1 MREDFSIVI
10 KYIKSFKSRSIAIML
25 SIILGTALIVGVGTL
40 SKSAQEAGL
49 ERIKRETGTYHVA
62 YKDIDKNQLKV
73 VKEGK
78 DIKNIGLNSYY
89 ASTDKGEKLP
99 INILYA
105 DNNFINDESEI
116 VKGRLPEGK
125 NEVVLEG
132 WILNSMG
139 LEEAVGQELTFKL
152 YDKEKPEKFKVV
164 GILKDRYK
172 DKSVGRCEM
181 FLHLDENKI
190 NNFIANVEFNEGS
203 PISNNIEVIAKK
215 AHLNLD
221 NQVGVNSTLV
231 GTVEEN
237 GGIDSESRNTAIT
250 MSAFAG
256 LVIYSI
262 FSISVYQR
270 IRDYG
275 MLRAVGATNFRVF
288 KLMLYELLLIA
299 LISLPI
305 GILLGMGGAQIFNKT
320 GGNIQYEGNIKSTPF
335 VIPTNIIL
343 ISIACTIIMIFV
355 ISLLTY
361 MKIRQISPIEAI
373 KKNFGADKKIKKSNF
388 IIARLSNK
396 ISATKTISIKNIF
409 RNKKAFI
416 LIMLSMSIGGI
427 LVIKNDYAYSRSEA
441 MYEDQQREMYMNGDF
456 VLTVNGSTD
465 EENGLTDKEIN
476 EIKNTDGISEVKT
489 ARILQSRMVLDKK
502 DILDMEYI
510 EQLNNGGYTG
520 SVLNGLLFK
529 DKKSDKYLLKQKLK
543 GFNDEMLK
551 SLDKYVVSGK
561 IDIEKMKKE
570 NVAVIYMPYIVDTF
584 YGTKDVV
591 VGGGKPLANIKVGDT
606 VTIKYPKGKI
616 DNVESYWKAKDNLEY
631 EEHEFKVGA
640 IVNYPF
646 ADDSMYSGDDGID
659 VITSSNYLEK
669 LFGENNY
676 DVVYANAKKGE
687 DHNAINKKLG
697 EIGSKVPG
705 TITTDMVQDK
715 AADDRSLKQDKLY
728 SYGIVAILFA
738 ISIFNIINNVSYN
751 LTSRTSEFGMLR
763 AIGISEK
770 DFKKMITYEGLFYGI
785 ISSVIVVVGG
795 IILQTRMYETY
806 GFVDYGMDFV
816 INYKLYIL
824 IVIVNILVGLLATY
838 LPARKIK
845 ESSIVEAINIIE

>member
-203 PISNNIEVIAKK
+203 PISNNIEAIAKK

-361 MKIRQISPIEAI
+361 MKIRKISPIEAI
-373 KKNFGADKKIKKSNF
+373 KKNFGGDKKIKKSNF
-388 IIARLSNK
+388 IIGVLSNK

-441 MYEDQQREMYMNGDF
+441 MYEDQQRQMYMNGDF

-476 EIKNTDGISEVKT
+476 EIKNIDGISEVKT

-502 DILDMEYI
+502 DILDMEFI

-570 NVAVIYMPYIVDTF
+570 NLAVIYMPYIVDTF
-584 YGTKDVV
+584 YGTKNVV

-687 DHNAINKKLG
+687 DHDAINKKLG

>member
-203 PISNNIEVIAKK
+203 PISNNIEAIAKK
-215 AHLNLD
+215 ANLNLD

-361 MKIRQISPIEAI
+361 MKIRKISPIEAI
-373 KKNFGADKKIKKSNF
+373 KKNFGGDKKIKKSNF
-388 IIARLSNK
+388 IIGGLSNK

-441 MYEDQQREMYMNGDF
+441 MYEDQQRQMYMNGDF

-476 EIKNTDGISEVKT
+476 EIKNIDGISEVKT

-502 DILDMEYI
+502 DILDMEFI

-570 NVAVIYMPYIVDTF
+570 NLAVIYMPYIVDTF
-584 YGTKDVV
+584 YGTKNVV

-687 DHNAINKKLG
+687 DHDAINKKLG

-824 IVIVNILVGLLATY
+824 IVIVNIIVGLLSTY

>member
-152 YDKEKPEKFKVV
+152 YDKDKPEKFKVV

-203 PISNNIEVIAKK
+203 PISKNIEAIAKK

-361 MKIRQISPIEAI
+361 MKIRKISPIEAI
-373 KKNFGADKKIKKSNF
+373 KKNFGGDKKIKKSNF
-388 IIARLSNK
+388 IIGGLSNK

-441 MYEDQQREMYMNGDF
+441 MYEDQQRQMYMNGDF

-476 EIKNTDGISEVKT
+476 EIKNIDGISEVKT

-502 DILDMEYI
+502 DILDMEFI

-570 NVAVIYMPYIVDTF
+570 NLAVIYMPYIVDTF
-584 YGTKDVV
+584 YGTKNVV

-687 DHNAINKKLG
+687 DHDAINKKLG

-715 AADDRSLKQDKLY
+715 ATNDKSLKQDKLY

-824 IVIVNILVGLLATY
+824 IVIVNIIVGLLSTY

>member
-1 MREDFSIVI
+1 MRENFSIVI

-203 PISNNIEVIAKK
+203 PISNNIEAIAKK
-215 AHLNLD
+215 ANLNLD

-361 MKIRQISPIEAI
+361 MKIRKISPIEAI
-373 KKNFGADKKIKKSNF
+373 KKNFGGDKKIKKSNF
-388 IIARLSNK
+388 IIGGLSNK

-441 MYEDQQREMYMNGDF
+441 MYEDQQRQMYMNGDF

-502 DILDMEYI
+502 DILDMEFI

-520 SVLNGLLFK
+520 DVLNGLLFK

-570 NVAVIYMPYIVDTF
+570 NLAVIYMPYIVDTF
-584 YGTKDVV
+584 YGTKNVV

-824 IVIVNILVGLLATY
+824 IVIVNIIVGLLSTY

>member
-152 YDKEKPEKFKVV
+152 YDKDKPEKFKVV

-203 PISNNIEVIAKK
+203 PISKNIEAIAKK

-361 MKIRQISPIEAI
+361 MKIRKISPIEAI
-373 KKNFGADKKIKKSNF
+373 KKNFGGDKKIKKSNF
-388 IIARLSNK
+388 IIGGLSNK

-441 MYEDQQREMYMNGDF
+441 MYEDQQRQMYMNGDF

-476 EIKNTDGISEVKT
+476 EIKNIDGISEVKT

-502 DILDMEYI
+502 DILDMEFI

-570 NVAVIYMPYIVDTF
+570 NLAVIYMPYIVDTF
-584 YGTKDVV
+584 YGTKNVV

-687 DHNAINKKLG
+687 DHDAINKKLG

-770 DFKKMITYEGLFYGI
+770 DFKKMIAYEGLFYGI

-795 IILQTRMYETY
+795 IVLQTRMYETY

-824 IVIVNILVGLLATY
+824 IVIVNIIVGLLSTY

>member
-152 YDKEKPEKFKVV
+152 YDKDKPEKFKVV

-203 PISNNIEVIAKK
+203 PISNNIEAIAKK
-215 AHLNLD
+215 ANLNLD

-288 KLMLYELLLIA
+288 KLMLYELLSLA
-299 LISLPI
+299 LVSLPI
-305 GILLGMGGAQIFNKT
+305 GILLGMGGAQIFNKS

-361 MKIRQISPIEAI
+361 MKIRKISPIEAI

-388 IIARLSNK
+388 IIGVLSNK

-441 MYEDQQREMYMNGDF
+441 MYEDQQRQMYMNGDF

-476 EIKNTDGISEVKT
+476 EIKNIDGISEVKT

-502 DILDMEYI
+502 DILDMEFI

-551 SLDKYVVSGK
+551 SLDKYVVRGK

-570 NVAVIYMPYIVDTF
+570 NLAVIYMPYIVDTF
-584 YGTKDVV
+584 YGTKNVV

-687 DHNAINKKLG
+687 DHDAINKKLG

-715 AADDRSLKQDKLY
+715 AADDRSLKQSKLY

-738 ISIFNIINNVSYN
+738 ISVFNIINNVSYN

>member
-152 YDKEKPEKFKVV
+152 YDKDKPEKFKVV

-203 PISNNIEVIAKK
+203 PISKNIEAIAKK
-215 AHLNLD
+215 ANLNLD

-305 GILLGMGGAQIFNKT
+305 GILLGMSGAQIFNKT

-361 MKIRQISPIEAI
+361 MKIRKISPIEAI
-373 KKNFGADKKIKKSNF
+373 KKNFGADKKIKKSNV
-388 IIARLSNK
+388 IIGGLSNK

-441 MYEDQQREMYMNGDF
+441 MYEDQQRQMYMNGDF

-476 EIKNTDGISEVKT
+476 EIKNIDGISEVKT

-502 DILDMEYI
+502 DILDMEFI

-570 NVAVIYMPYIVDTF
+570 NLAVIYMPYIVDTF
-584 YGTKDVV
+584 YGTKNVV

-616 DNVESYWKAKDNLEY
+616 DNVESYWKGKDNLEY

-687 DHNAINKKLG
+687 DHDAINKKLG

-824 IVIVNILVGLLATY
+824 IVIVNIIVGLLSTY

>member
-152 YDKEKPEKFKVV
+152 YDKDKPEKFKVV

-203 PISNNIEVIAKK
+203 PISNNIEAIAKK
-215 AHLNLD
+215 ANLNLD

-361 MKIRQISPIEAI
+361 MKIRKISPIEAI
-373 KKNFGADKKIKKSNF
+373 KKNFGADKKIKKSNV
-388 IIARLSNK
+388 IIGGLSNK

-441 MYEDQQREMYMNGDF
+441 MYEDQQRQMYMNGDF

-476 EIKNTDGISEVKT
+476 EIKNIDGISEVKT

-502 DILDMEYI
+502 DILDMEFI

-570 NVAVIYMPYIVDTF
+570 NLAVIYMPYIVDTF
-584 YGTKDVV
+584 YGTKNVV

-616 DNVESYWKAKDNLEY
+616 DNVESYWKGKDNLEY

-687 DHNAINKKLG
+687 DHDAINKKLG

-824 IVIVNILVGLLATY
+824 IVIVNIIVGLLSTY

>member
-152 YDKEKPEKFKVV
+152 YDKDKPEKFKVV

-203 PISNNIEVIAKK
+203 PISKNIEAIAKK

-361 MKIRQISPIEAI
+361 MKIRKISPIEAI
-373 KKNFGADKKIKKSNF
+373 KKNFGGDKKIKKSNF
-388 IIARLSNK
+388 IIGGLSNK

-441 MYEDQQREMYMNGDF
+441 MYEDQQRQMYMNGDF

-476 EIKNTDGISEVKT
+476 EIKNIDGISEVKT

-502 DILDMEYI
+502 DILDMEFI

-570 NVAVIYMPYIVDTF
+570 NLAVIYMPYIVDTF
-584 YGTKDVV
+584 YGTKNVV

-687 DHNAINKKLG
+687 DHDAINKKLG

>member
-62 YKDIDKNQLKV
+62 YKDIVKNQLKV

-152 YDKEKPEKFKVV
+152 YDKDKPEKFKVV

-203 PISNNIEVIAKK
+203 PISKNIEAIAKK

-361 MKIRQISPIEAI
+361 MKIRKISPIEAI
-373 KKNFGADKKIKKSNF
+373 KKNFGGDKKIKKSNF
-388 IIARLSNK
+388 IIGGLSNK

-441 MYEDQQREMYMNGDF
+441 MYEDQQRQMYMNGDF

-476 EIKNTDGISEVKT
+476 EIKNIDGISEVKT

-502 DILDMEYI
+502 DILDMEFI

-570 NVAVIYMPYIVDTF
+570 NLAVIYMPYIVDTF
-584 YGTKDVV
+584 YGTKNVV

-824 IVIVNILVGLLATY
+824 IVIVNIIVGLLSTY

>member
-152 YDKEKPEKFKVV
+152 YDKDKPEKFKVV

-203 PISNNIEVIAKK
+203 PISKNIEAIAKK

-361 MKIRQISPIEAI
+361 MKIRKISPIEAI
-373 KKNFGADKKIKKSNF
+373 KKNFGGDKKIKKSNF
-388 IIARLSNK
+388 IIGGLSNK

-441 MYEDQQREMYMNGDF
+441 MYEDQQRQMYMNGDF

-476 EIKNTDGISEVKT
+476 EIKNIDGISEVKT

-502 DILDMEYI
+502 DILDMEFI

-570 NVAVIYMPYIVDTF
+570 NLAVIYMPYIVDTF
-584 YGTKDVV
+584 YGTKNVV

-687 DHNAINKKLG
+687 DHDAINKKLG

-770 DFKKMITYEGLFYGI
+770 DFKKMIAYEGLFYGI

-824 IVIVNILVGLLATY
+824 IVIVNIIVGLLSTY

>member
-105 DNNFINDESEI
+105 DNNFLNDESEI

-152 YDKEKPEKFKVV
+152 YDKDKPEKFKVV

-203 PISNNIEVIAKK
+203 PISNNIEAIAKK
-215 AHLNLD
+215 ANLNLD

-361 MKIRQISPIEAI
+361 MKIRKISPIEAI
-373 KKNFGADKKIKKSNF
+373 KKNFGGDKKIKKSNF
-388 IIARLSNK
+388 IIGGLSNK

-441 MYEDQQREMYMNGDF
+441 MYEDQQRQMYMNGDF

-476 EIKNTDGISEVKT
+476 EIKNIDGISEVKT

-502 DILDMEYI
+502 DILDMEFI

-570 NVAVIYMPYIVDTF
+570 NLAVIYMPYIVDTF
-584 YGTKDVV
+584 YGTKNVV

-687 DHNAINKKLG
+687 DHDAINKKLG

-824 IVIVNILVGLLATY
+824 IVIVNIIVGLLSTY

>member
-203 PISNNIEVIAKK
+203 PISKNIEAIAKK

-299 LISLPI
+299 IISLPI

-361 MKIRQISPIEAI
+361 MKIRKISPIEAI
-373 KKNFGADKKIKKSNF
+373 KKNFGGDKKIKKSNF
-388 IIARLSNK
+388 IIGVLSNK

-476 EIKNTDGISEVKT
+476 EIKNIDGISEVKT

-502 DILDMEYI
+502 DILDMEFI

-570 NVAVIYMPYIVDTF
+570 NLAVIYMPYIVDTF
-584 YGTKDVV
+584 YGTKNVV

-687 DHNAINKKLG
+687 DHDAINKKLG

-824 IVIVNILVGLLATY
+824 IVIVNIIVGLLSTY

>member
-203 PISNNIEVIAKK
+203 PISKNIEAIAKK
-215 AHLNLD
+215 ANLNLD

-361 MKIRQISPIEAI
+361 MKIRKISPIEAI
-373 KKNFGADKKIKKSNF
+373 KKNFGGDKKIKKSNF
-388 IIARLSNK
+388 IIGGLSNK

-441 MYEDQQREMYMNGDF
+441 MYEDQQRQMYMNGDF

-476 EIKNTDGISEVKT
+476 EIKNIDGISEVKT

-502 DILDMEYI
+502 DILDMEFI

-570 NVAVIYMPYIVDTF
+570 NLAVIYMPYIVDTF
-584 YGTKDVV
+584 YGTKNVV

-616 DNVESYWKAKDNLEY
+616 DNVESYWKGKDNLEY

-824 IVIVNILVGLLATY
+824 IVIVNIIVGLLSTY